1 MVKHLVMFKLKTEL
15 PQERLNEIMQQFKQA
30 IERLP
35 ESIACIR
42 KIEVGININP
52 AESWHVVLCSE
63 FDSLEDVAI
72 YASHPAH
79 VAAASLLAEV
89 KECRAC
95 VDYMC

>member
-1 MVKHLVMFKLKTEL
+1 MVKHLVMFKLKTEF
-15 PQERLNEIMQQFKQA
+15 PQERLNEIMVSFKQA
-30 IERLP
+30 IEQLP
-35 ESIACIR
+35 ESIPCIR

-52 AESWHVVLCSE
+52 AETWHVVLYSE
-63 FDSLEDVAI
+63 FDSLEDVAV

-89 KECRAC
+89 KESRAC

>member
-1 MVKHLVMFKLKTEL
+1 MFKLKTEL
-15 PQERLNEIMQQFKQA
+15 PQEWLNEIMQQFKQA
-30 IERLP
+30 IESLP

-52 AESWHVVLCSE
+52 AESWHVVLCCE
-63 FDSLEDVAI
+63 FDSLEDVAT